1 MNRFHPA
8 VAAVLFTVALGA
20 CDRRDDDENMPSETG
35 VPDAAATAGGSVS
48 GDSMASASRPSDTTA
63 SGGTGSP
70 SDGMSSDGMS
80 AGNMASG
87 GAVQDGATSVP
98 DPMNNPSGTATAD
111 GTSAT
116 RDASATGNA
125 NAAGTADSDFYR
137 QALGSG
143 ASEVALSEHAARTSS
158 SAEVKRIAEM
168 LVADHRE
175 LNGKLRTASG
185 MGEMPPPAT
194 ETRAADDIKAKTGTE
209 FDTAY
214 LRKMSEGHK
223 KSIALYQAASTGAR
237 DAETRRLASAT
248 LPKLR
253 EHAGHVEK
261 ALTAASRNNR

>member
-1 MNRFHPA
+1 MKRFHPA

-20 CDRRDDDENMPSETG
+20 CDRRDDDDRMPSETG
-35 VPDAAATAGGSVS
+35 VPDATATADGAVS
-48 GDSMASASRPSDTTA
+48 GDSIASPSRPSDTTA
-63 SGGTGSP
+63 SGGMGSP
-70 SDGMSSDGMS
+70 SEGMSSDSMS
-80 AGNMASG
+80 SG
-87 GAVQDGATSVP
+87 GSVQDGATSVP
-98 DPMNNPSGTATAD
+98 DPMNSAGD
-111 GTSAT
+111 TSAT

-125 NAAGTADSDFYR
+125 NAAGTADADFYR

-175 LNGKLRTASG
+175 LNGKLRIASG
-185 MGEMPPPAT
+185 MGEVTPPAT
-194 ETRAADDIKAKTGTE
+194 ETRAADDIKGKTGTE

>member
-20 CDRRDDDENMPSETG
+20 CDRRDDDDRMPSETG
-35 VPDAAATAGGSVS
+35 VPDATATADGAVS
-48 GDSMASASRPSDTTA
+48 GDSIASPSRPSDTTA
-63 SGGTGSP
+63 SGGMGSP
-70 SDGMSSDGMS
+70 SEGMSSDSMS
-80 AGNMASG
+80 SG
-87 GAVQDGATSVP
+87 GSVQDGATSVP
-98 DPMNNPSGTATAD
+98 DPMNSAGD
-111 GTSAT
+111 TSAT

-125 NAAGTADSDFYR
+125 AGTADADFYR

-185 MGEMPPPAT
+185 MGEVTPPAT
-194 ETRAADDIKAKTGTE
+194 ETRAADDIEAKTGTE

-261 ALTAASRNNR
+261 ALTAASTNSR